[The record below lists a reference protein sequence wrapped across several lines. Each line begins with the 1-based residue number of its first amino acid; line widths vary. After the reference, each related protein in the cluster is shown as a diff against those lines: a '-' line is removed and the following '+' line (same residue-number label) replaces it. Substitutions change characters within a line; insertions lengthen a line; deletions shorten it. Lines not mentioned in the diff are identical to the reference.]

1 MTARRARG
9 PVQLAEFLGLERFRV
24 ERAVRSGDIPAPD
37 RSGGRW
43 SADVA
48 DELFTRAHAIAEAAG
63 YVPDY
68 GAVRMAQELARLL
81 EVEIW
86 ADGVEELARRGLLP
100 ATGCFKGHTV
110 YDGRAAEAFTD
121 AQAAVD
127 AQRAGELRTAEE
139 SAGYLRIRRADL
151 DHLTRAGLLAPSRY
165 GRGPLDRKDGAS
177 VPLYRTGDL
186 DDLTARADVD
196 WDAIRQA
203 RKGQRSPLAAL
214 PTAEAGNAGGAATA
228 TPGAPAGSAS

>member
-1 MTARRARG
+1 VTARRARG
-9 PVQLAEFLGLERFRV
+9 PVQLAEFLGLERFQV

-48 DELFTRAHAIAEAAG
+48 DELFARAREIADAAG

-68 GAVRMAQELARLL
+68 GAVRMAEELARLL
-81 EVEIW
+81 DVEIR

-100 ATGCFKGHTV
+100 AKGSFKGYTV

-121 AQAAVD
+121 ARAAIE
-127 AQRAGELRTAEE
+127 AQRAGELRTADE
-139 SAGYLRIRRADL
+139 SAAYLQIRRADL

-165 GRGPLDRKDGAS
+165 GRGPWDRKDEAS

-186 DDLTARADVD
+186 DDLTARAGID
-196 WDAIRQA
+196 WDAVRQA
-203 RKGQRSPLAAL
+203 RKGQRSPLASL
-214 PTAEAGNAGGAATA
+214 PSE
-228 TPGAPAGSAS
+228 SAS

>member
-9 PVQLAEFLGLERFRV
+9 PVQLAEFLGLERFQV

-43 SADVA
+43 SAGVA
-48 DELFTRAHAIAEAAG
+48 NELFARAHEIAEAAG

-81 EVEIW
+81 DVEIW
-86 ADGVEELARRGLLP
+86 ADGVEELAHRGLLP
-100 ATGCFKGHTV
+100 VAGSFRGHAV

-121 AQAAVD
+121 ARAAAD
-127 AQRAGELRTAEE
+127 AQRAGELRTADE
-139 SAGYLRIRRADL
+139 SAAYLRVRRADV

-165 GRGPLDRKDGAS
+165 GRGPWDHKDEAS

-186 DDLTARADVD
+186 VGLAARADID
-196 WDAIRQA
+196 WDAVRQA
-203 RKGQRSPLAAL
+203 IKGHRSPLAAL
-214 PTAEAGNAGGAATA
+214 PTA
-228 TPGAPAGSAS
+228 GSAS